1 MEKICASL
9 FTIKSSYHSLDC
21 IECLV
26 RDHVCTCV
34 DTHYLPIYNLSI
46 RIDMDN

>member
-9 FTIKSSYHSLDC
+9 FTIKSSYHILDC
-21 IECLV
+21 IECFV
-26 RDHVCTCV
+26 RDHGGTCV

-46 RIDMDN
+46 RIDMNN